1 MSKKRLYRPAK
12 PARPET
18 SNEND
23 PSAGDD
29 AIIGTALGWSLG
41 VFVVVGTVVGASV
54 YLLTGSPASPLVM
67 ESELASVEIRE
78 RVPMKIPDIPFTD
91 ITEQA
96 GIRFRH
102 ENGAVGQKL
111 LPETM
116 GGGCAFWD
124 YDNDGDQD
132 LLLVN
137 SQTWPWN
144 HQESDR
150 PVATAALYRN
160 DGTGKFEDV
169 TADSGLDMSIYGMG
183 VAVGDYDN
191 DGFVDV
197 FLSAVGPNHLFHNEG
212 DGTFR
217 DVTVDAGVGGKAAD
231 WGTSSGWVDYD
242 NDGDLDLF
250 VCNYVEWSREY
261 DEAQDFQL
269 TGGGRAYGAPQ
280 NFGGTFPYLYRNEG
294 EGGFEEVAE
303 AAGLHVRNPASG
315 VPVAKSL
322 GVTFADFDHD
332 GWIDIVVA
340 NDTVQNFLF
349 HNQGDGTF
357 EDVATLTGIAF
368 DMSGNARGAMGIDIA
383 NFRNNDALGIAIGNF
398 ANEMTALYVSYGPDM
413 HFVDEAISSGLGP
426 CTRQALTFGVLYADC
441 DLDGRLDLFAA
452 NGHLEED
459 IQRVQPSQHYEQP
472 PQIFWNCGPEQ
483 DTEFVSLTETQCGS
497 DLFRPLVG
505 RGASCADID
514 GDGDL
519 DLLVTATGQSPR
531 LLRNDQQQGNHW
543 LRLRL
548 IGTRCNRDAIGAWV
562 EVDRGDQI
570 LRRQVMPTRSYLSQV
585 ELPVTFGLGERER
598 VASVR
603 IGWPDGSVQVVEGM
617 DTDRTWEV
625 EQQIVSDVA
634 AD

>member
-1 MSKKRLYRPAK
+1 MSKKRSEK
-12 PARPET
+12 ST
-18 SNEND
+18 SHESPNAENFS
-23 PSAGDD
+23 SADD
-29 AIIGTALGWSLG
+29 AIIRTALGWSLG
-41 VFVVVGTVVGASV
+41 IFIVVGTIVGLSV
-54 YLLTGSPASPLVM
+54 YLLTRTPPSPPVV

-78 RVPMKIPDIPFTD
+78 FVPMEIPNIPFTD

-96 GIRFRH
+96 GIRFQH
-102 ENGAVGQKL
+102 ENGAAGRKL

-116 GGGCAFWD
+116 GGGCAFLD

-132 LLLVN
+132 LLFVN
-137 SQTWPWN
+137 SQAWPWN
-144 HQESDR
+144 RQESAR
-150 PVATAALYRN
+150 AAATAALYRN
-160 DGTGKFEDV
+160 DGTGKFDDV
-169 TADSGLDMSIYGMG
+169 TAGSGLDVSIYGMG

-191 DGFVDV
+191 DGFADV

-217 DVTVDAGVGGKAAD
+217 DVTVDAGVGGNATD
-231 WGTSSGWVDYD
+231 WGSSCGWVDYD

-280 NFGGTFPYLYRNEG
+280 NFGGTFPYLYRND
-294 EGGFEEVAE
+294 GGGRFEEVAE
-303 AAGLHVRNPASG
+303 TAGLQVRNPATG

-322 GVTFADFDHD
+322 GVTFTDFDHD
-332 GWIDIVVA
+332 GWIDMVVA

-349 HNQGDGTF
+349 HNQGNGEF
-357 EDVATLTGIAF
+357 EEVATLTGVAF

-383 NFRNNDALGIAIGNF
+383 NFRNNEALGIAIGNF
-398 ANEMTALYVSYGPDM
+398 ANEMSALYVCYDRDM

-426 CTRQALTFGVLYADC
+426 CTRSALTFGVLYTDC

-459 IQRVQPSQHYEQP
+459 IHRVQPSQHYEQP
-472 PQIFWNCGPEQ
+472 PQLFWNCGPQ
-483 DTEFVSLTETQCGS
+483 RDTEFVPMTETQCGS

-505 RGASCADID
+505 RGATCADID
-514 GDGDL
+514 GDGDQ

-531 LLRNDQQQGNHW
+531 LLRNDQQLGHHW

-548 IGTRCNRDAIGAWV
+548 TGTRCNRDAIGARV
-562 EVDRGDQI
+562 EIDLGDRV

-585 ELPVTFGLGERER
+585 ELPVTFGLGERKEA
-598 VASVR
+598 VGVR
-603 IGWPDGSVQVVEGM
+603 IVWPDGSVQVVEGM
-617 DTDRTWEV
+617 DIDQSREV
-625 EQQIVSDVA
+625 KQQVPAGLA
-634 AD
+634 AS